1 MASTDVS
8 YIISRPYIVVLYLK
22 ICNATLI
29 LPQKGKQPLI
39 SAI

>member
-1 MASTDVS
+1 MASSALS

-29 LPQKGKQPLI
+29 LPQKEKQPLV